1 MKLGVKPHEEDCETG
16 SPPQD
21 SLPWEA
27 TKRVRFIYKT
37 VMTLDARA
45 AAQGRRHVNSC
56 QMMLFV
62 L

>member
-1 MKLGVKPHEEDCETG
+1 MRKTVKLAP
-16 SPPQD
+16 
-21 SLPWEA
+21 LPRTVCPGKHEA